1 MAQFRA
7 YLDKVGV
14 VGSAFA
20 ALCCLGTPALLS
32 LLSAIGLGFL
42 INDTILVPLLVVFLA
57 MSLIGLFLSCTR
69 HRRPYPLVLGVLSAI
84 GLLTGILFLS
94 QTPLAYVSLAG
105 LIGASVWDIVTKRSC
120 AVG

>member
-1 MAQFRA
+1 MAKFRA

-20 ALCCLGTPALLS
+20 SLCCLGTPVLLS

-42 INDTILVPLLVVFLA
+42 INDAILSPLLVVFLA
-57 MSLIGLFLSCTR
+57 MSLIGLSRSCVR
-69 HRRPYPLVLGVLSAI
+69 HRKPYLLVLGILSAI
-84 GLLTGILFLS
+84 GLLAGVLFLS
-94 QTPLAYVSLAG
+94 QTPLAYVSIAG
-105 LIGASVWDIVTKRSC
+105 LIGASVWDLMTKRSC